1 MDNPSFEVR
10 NVVLLRQD
18 EKRAEDRRCELDG
31 CDQVEDVKVLDEGDD
46 DWETL
51 GREVQL
57 GVAEEGSGKL
67 VAGRVLT
74 GLERSCPS
82 EVCKLLPLCGEPGP
96 PSLEE
101 RARARDLSVVLADD
115 LEIVA
120 ESVVVALQRE
130 LHGERA
136 ELRRRCGVDSKG
148 FEVESCEVGEVG
160 RPLAVCE
167 EGKGERASQSLI
179 WLQGWTKDTYS
190 HPACS
195 HSRFQR
201 P

>member
-1 MDNPSFEVR
+1 MDNPSFEVW

-31 CDQVEDVKVLDEGDD
+31 RDQVEDVKVLDEGDD

-51 GREVQL
+51 SREVQL
-57 GVAEEGSGKL
+57 GVAEKGSGKL

-74 GLERSCPS
+74 GLERPCPS
-82 EVCKLLPLCGEPGP
+82 EVCKLLPLSGEPGP

-130 LHGERA
+130 LHGKRA
-136 ELRRRCGVDSKG
+136 ELGRRCGVDSKG

-160 RPLAVCE
+160 CPLAVCE
-167 EGKGERASQSLI
+167 EERASQSWI
-179 WLQGWTKDTYS
+179 WLKGWTEDTYS